1 MNECIDDNAKL
12 NELVKVYEKLEV
24 YNMVDFD
31 ALSLGKSQFQ
41 SDVEKVKIVDYHS
54 YTGDQSADSEGVDL
68 LNRKGRKWL
77 IDLVDQKLEDV
88 LLSESSNNKKQ

>member
-31 ALSLGKSQFQ
+31 ALSLGKS
-41 SDVEKVKIVDYHS
+41 
-54 YTGDQSADSEGVDL
+54 
-68 LNRKGRKWL
+68 
-77 IDLVDQKLEDV
+77 
-88 LLSESSNNKKQ
+88 